1 MARTSSRHSFP
12 LFSVELERIV
22 SLPYHFRLINAACTK
37 YDRERQRLSSSNELW
52 MNARNSSPRNYKH
65 ANICIPKSSINARN
79 LKTILHNIYSPLI
92 IEKPINAPTIFSN
105 ELVRFRQIRKI
116 YALQPCVCTNGSMDS
131 WVGGAPIAG
140 IYARGRNI
148 MGKGVGRFY
157 DRSINV
163 FRRDRV
169 RLRYLID
176 TVRH

>member
-1 MARTSSRHSFP
+1 
-12 LFSVELERIV
+12 
-22 SLPYHFRLINAACTK
+22 
-37 YDRERQRLSSSNELW
+37 

-65 ANICIPKSSINARN
+65 ANICISKSSINARN

-105 ELVRFRQIRKI
+105 ELARFRQIRKI
-116 YALQPCVCTNGSMDS
+116 YALQPCVYTNDSMDS
-131 WVGGAPIAG
+131 WVGGAYLLAG
-140 IYARGRNI
+140 IYARIILRGRNI

-157 DRSINV
+157 DRSVNV